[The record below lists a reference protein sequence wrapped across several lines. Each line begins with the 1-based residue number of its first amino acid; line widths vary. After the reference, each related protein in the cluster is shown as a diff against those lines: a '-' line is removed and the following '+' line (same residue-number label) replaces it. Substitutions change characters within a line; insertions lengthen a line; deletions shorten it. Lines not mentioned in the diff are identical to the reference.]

1 MAGDMLTMKMETKN
15 FNKFVNRF
23 IKQSGVSTD
32 KAIRKIALDLLTR
45 IVLKTPVSTGRAR
58 AGWFVS
64 MNGLNGP
71 WVEEGNDPKAIAEG
85 RAKGKF
91 VSKLTG
97 RKDKYVELI
106 NGVYYAIYLE
116 YGSSKQASSGMVRV
130 SLREMTGKLPK
141 EIVDQY
147 KKVWVQNK
155 MMLGKN

>member
-1 MAGDMLTMKMETKN
+1 MAGDMLSMKMETKN

-45 IVLKTPVSTGRAR
+45 IVLKNPVDTGRSR
-58 AGWFVS
+58 AGWYVS

-71 WVEEGNDPKAIAEG
+71 WVEEGKDPKAISEG

-116 YGSSKQASSGMVRV
+116 YGSSKQSPAGMVRV
-130 SLREMTGKLPK
+130 SMKEMTGKLPK
-141 EIVDQY
+141 EIKDQY

-155 MMLGKN
+155 IVLGKN